1 MRTMAIQS
9 PRDLFYYDLC
19 VMYDAEQKLSQVLPI
34 LARECNNAQARE
46 AFMEHEQETFQ
57 HIRNLEQCFQILG
70 SQPKPL
76 TNHAVAGLRED
87 HDTFLQ
93 EQPPQDAL
101 TMFDLNA
108 GYKSEHIE
116 IAAYHGLIDAAS
128 SMGLLQCVQLFQQ
141 NLQQEEAAA
150 RKLATIAHQLEAQAV
165 QMPGTNAQMA
175 GQPGINQNPSTANQ
189 PSATSNTSMA
199 SQPYNTQAPNQ
210 PVMNQPAV
218 NPNTPTVN
226 QPYMAPAQSTPMASP
241 PNMSSS
247 NSQMASQPSAVQN
260 QAASNNSQIR
270 PGMQVVGSDME
281 NVGQV
286 KDVRDND
293 FLIDIPMRRDVYA
306 PLDAIQSTDGSRVV
320 LNIPAS
326 NVGNMNWPNPPLF

>member
-1 MRTMAIQS
+1 MKTMQIQS

-57 HIRNLEQCFQILG
+57 HIRNLEHCFQILG
-70 SQPKPL
+70 SQPQPL
-76 TNHAVAGLRED
+76 TNHTVAGLRED

-93 EQPPQDAL
+93 GQPPQDAL

-150 RKLATIAHQLEAQAV
+150 RKLASIAHQLEAQAV

-175 GQPGINQNPSTANQ
+175 GQPGVNQNPPLANQ
-189 PSATSNTSMA
+189 HSGSFNSSMA
-199 SQPYNTQAPNQ
+199 NQ
-210 PVMNQPAV
+210 PVMNHPSV
-218 NPNTPTVN
+218 NPNAPTVN
-226 QPYMAPAQSTPMASP
+226 QPYMTPAP
-241 PNMSSS
+241 
-247 NSQMASQPSAVQN
+247 NSLEASQSNMPSSYPQRAGQSSAVQS
-260 QAASNNSQIR
+260 QSITSQIR
-270 PGMQVVGSDME
+270 PGMQVVGSDMQS
-281 NVGQV
+281 VGQV

-306 PLDAIQSTDGSRVV
+306 PLNAIQSMDGSRVV
-320 LNIPAS
+320 LNIPA
-326 NVGNMNWPNPPLF
+326 NNIGDMNWPNPPLF